1 MNHGIHRLHGMGL
14 LAVVALGISLA
25 VFAAEPTISVEA
37 RQRYPWNGLV
47 DLHFTIT
54 GTSGMK
60 YDTSFTA
67 KDMVG
72 GTNITMAT
80 IRKAD
85 GSAANV
91 AKEQLT
97 PGTYNWVWD
106 AVADLPKDF
115 QCDRVTVT
123 GTAEESPLYMVID
136 LSGGANASS
145 YSVSY
150 LSDVPSGGWTDTYKT
165 TKLVLRRIEPG
176 EFNMGSLETENER
189 EENETL
195 HKVTI
200 TTPYYVSI
208 YPVTGSQYYQVIGT
222 GTSDQNPIRCNWGLV
237 RGWDTDSSSSGA
249 LKLKNLSGSGSPKRY
264 DFTVTQ
270 VKSATNYGWP
280 DKSGVD
286 ASSFLGKLRAK
297 TSLQFDLPTE
307 AQWEMAS
314 KGGSDISTIE
324 DNVPNSFG
332 IYEMASTNGE
342 WCLDVYSS
350 DLGSGDAVDPVGL
363 ALAANITKEV
373 IASGIKI
380 WSLSSDANWDYIE
393 CIYNGKTYSDDY
405 YYSWYEVPIYLT
417 CNAYGCK
424 RVVKGLTN
432 RTAARTFGYSINPN
446 LAIVANGVTCRRK
459 LSGSYYNTKTYKVKW
474 ANPVHAFRL
483 CLPLLD

>member
-1 MNHGIHRLHGMGL
+1 MMIKRFMKVMM
-14 LAVVALGISLA
+14 LAQISASTAL
-25 VFAAEPTISVEA
+25 AADPAISVSI

-47 DLHFTIT
+47 DLNFTIT
-54 GTSGMK
+54 GTSGTQ
-60 YDTSFTA
+60 YATSFTA

-72 GTNITMAT
+72 NTNIAMRT
-80 IRKAD
+80 IRKSD
-85 GSAANV
+85 GTAAT
-91 AKEQLT
+91 ATEQLL

-115 QCDRVTVT
+115 KCDRVTVT
-123 GTAEESPLYMVID
+123 GTAVEPVHLYMVID

-145 YSVSY
+145 YPVSY
-150 LSDVPSGGWTDTYKT
+150 LDAVPSGGWSDEYKT
-165 TKLVLRRIEPG
+165 TMLVLRRIESS
-176 EFNMGSLETENER
+176 EFNMGSPETEIGR

-208 YPVTGSQYYQVIGT
+208 YPVTRNQYYQVIGN
-222 GTSDQNPIRCNWGLV
+222 GILDQNPIRCDWGLV
-237 RGWDTDSSSSGA
+237 RGWDTDASSSGA
-249 LKLKNLSGSGSPKRY
+249 LKLKSLPGETGSPKRY

-280 DKSGVD
+280 DKTGVD
-286 ASSFLGKLRAK
+286 ASSFMGKLRTK
-297 TSLQFDLPTE
+297 TGLQFDLPTE
-307 AQWEMAS
+307 AQWEMAC
-314 KGGSDISTIE
+314 KGGSDISVVE
-324 DNVPNSFG
+324 ANVPNMFG

-350 DLGSGDAVDPVGL
+350 DLGTESVVDPVGL
-363 ALAANITKEV
+363 ALSANITKTV

-380 WSLSSDANWDYIE
+380 WSIGSDVNWDYIE

-424 RVVKGLTN
+424 RVVRGMTN
-432 RTAARTFGYSINPN
+432 RAAARTFANSINSN
-446 LAIVANGVTCRRK
+446 LAIVSNGVVCRRK
-459 LSGSYYNTKTYKVKW
+459 LSGSYYNKKTYKVKW
-474 ANPVHAFRL
+474 TNPVHAFRL
-483 CLPLLD
+483 CLPLSD